1 MKGFI
6 LFLTLFFSV
15 ENILFSQHKNLIISG
30 LVLSKNTKL
39 PIVQATIRVGK
50 IGVMT
55 NEDGR
60 FSLKIKGYGSQSK
73 LLISSIGFKNI
84 ETSLPKSDSTV
95 SFFLEESTQE
105 LSEITVHSS
114 AKGIIKDAISRIPM
128 NYPQKPTKLT
138 GFFRESNILN
148 NTQYDYISE
157 AIEQIYKPSYLKKNE
172 GQVKILQNRKKEFV
186 RRDSLKLKVLGY
198 PRIAIIDDI
207 VQRRQFC
214 LDNSKIDNYHYKLEE
229 ISTYNNAN
237 IYVIDF
243 SPIIKD
249 STKLEDEISGV
260 KGKIYITTDSLAIVK
275 IEVETLAKSLKKDSN
290 FNIKYIQKNTKTQY
304 QESNG
309 QWYLQSVLY
318 DVSFTFRGSLH
329 HLKAEYVTTDIDDSE
344 GIMPFEKDEIFKHN
358 DDFLREQKAEDK
370 DFWQNYN
377 AIVRS
382 DILSIFIEDKE
393 RQKKSS
399 EVFK

>member
-1 MKGFI
+1 MKKFI
-6 LFLTLFFSV
+6 LFLALFFSV
-15 ENILFSQHKNLIISG
+15 ENTLFSQHKNLIING
-30 LVLSKNTKL
+30 LVFSKNTKKA
-39 PIVQATIRVGK
+39 IIQASVRVGK
-50 IGVMT
+50 VGVMT

-60 FSLKIKGYGSQSK
+60 FSLKIKDYNSHSK

-84 ETSLPKSDSTV
+84 EIILPKSDSIV
-95 SFFLEESTQE
+95 SFFLEESIQE

-114 AKGIIKDAISRIPM
+114 AKGIIKDAIGRITM

-157 AIEQIYKPSYLKKNE
+157 AVEQIYKPSYLKKNE
-172 GQVKILQNRKKEFV
+172 GEVKILQNRKKEFV
-186 RRDSLKLKVLGY
+186 KRDSLKLKVLGY

-214 LDNSKIDNYHYKLEE
+214 LDNSKIDNYQYKLEE
-229 ISTYNNAN
+229 ISTYNNAS
-237 IYVIDF
+237 IYIIDF

-249 STKLEDEISGV
+249 STKSEDEIVGV
-260 KGKIYITTDSLAIVK
+260 KGKIYITTDSLAIVR
-275 IEVETLAKSLKKDSN
+275 IDIETLAKSLKKDSN
-290 FNIKYIQKNTKTQY
+290 FNIKYTQKNTKTQY

-318 DVSFTFRGSLH
+318 DVSFTFKGSLH
-329 HLKAEYVTTDIDDSE
+329 HLKAEYITTDIDDSA
-344 GIMPFEKDEIFKHN
+344 GVMPFEKNEIFKHN

-370 DFWQNYN
+370 DFWQSYN

-382 DILSIFIEDKE
+382 EALSIFINDKE